1 MSSSTPGREQT
12 GPADPARIVI
22 AGGGLAGL
30 RTIEELRGLGYPG
43 AITLIGAER
52 RPPYDRPPLSK
63 QLMMGDDD
71 DTSLRAELD
80 SLDADFRLGE
90 RVERL
95 GDGTV
100 GSERGDYDFDRLVI
114 ATGSRPVALPGPGK
128 QRFLR

>member
-1 MSSSTPGREQT
+1 MHRMSSAAGDHDPGSRSESWRGQMSSSASGREET
-12 GPADPARIVI
+12 GQADPARIVI

-80 SLDADFRLGE
+80 S
-90 RVERL
+90 
-95 GDGTV
+95 
-100 GSERGDYDFDRLVI
+100 
-114 ATGSRPVALPGPGK
+114 
-128 QRFLR
+128 